1 MHRPEKKQS
10 RSSKNQK
17 RGLTKNCWAMCPS
30 FYIFS
35 PWALW
40 DRGEHF
46 SAYGLWF
53 LRLWKGKQSKRWPWK
68 CPLTTGNMSSVAF
81 LWLDDF
87 SKPVRANMSA
97 FEASLVLV
105 TLGSTAAGPRQSNAP
120 CSLRALAVS
129 PSIHPFILQLDRS
142 KCLSIY
148 FLPEAQ
154 PPSLTRRFPT
164 LRRLRVSPVGVPVTD
179 MSPAFGTG
187 PGT

>member
-1 MHRPEKKQS
+1 MHRPEKKRS

-35 PWALW
+35 RWASW

-87 SKPVRANMSA
+87 SKPVRANMLA
-97 FEASLVLV
+97 FEASLVSV

-129 PSIHPFILQLDRS
+129 PSIHQFILQLDPGLCAWRYAKNWDYRDLRKNS
-142 KCLSIY
+142 
-148 FLPEAQ
+148 AQ
-154 PPSLTRRFPT
+154 KNRYKPPKLIKFQSEKNQRF
-164 LRRLRVSPVGVPVTD
+164 
-179 MSPAFGTG
+179 
-187 PGT
+187 